1 MSRPGKLALISIV
14 LNIVSLLV
22 YSIVVSEAV
31 FQQFALATEILSLMG
46 VTALTLSIIALA
58 RSIRQEEEQPVRKIA
73 WISLAIAI
81 GIILVIGILLL
92 DIYVLN

>member
-46 VTALTLSIIALA
+46 VTALTL
-58 RSIRQEEEQPVRKIA
+58 RQEEEQPVRKIA